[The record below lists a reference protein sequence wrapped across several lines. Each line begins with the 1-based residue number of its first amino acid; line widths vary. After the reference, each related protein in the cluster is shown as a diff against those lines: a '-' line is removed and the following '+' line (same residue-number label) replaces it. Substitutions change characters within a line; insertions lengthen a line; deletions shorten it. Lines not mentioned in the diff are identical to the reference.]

1 MGVVPKMF
9 GTIGSVVSSL
19 YGFHLSLCQGKDR
32 SHNVQVNRNLSASYL
47 FILFFS
53 FFDKCHSCFFSCSC
67 KPLSQ
72 SKFTIILAREFP
84 HKTPKLHKTCTCVN
98 YSQCKQA
105 THLFTFSVFKQH
117 NNEASKTTL
126 QTGATSSWNAIK
138 KNCPIDTLCFVF
150 ALLFFFFLQ

>member
-1 MGVVPKMF
+1 MF

-19 YGFHLSLCQGKDR
+19 YGFHLSFCQGKDR

-105 THLFTFSVFKQH
+105 THLFTFPFSNSTIMRHPKQH
-117 NNEASKTTL
+117 CKQEQRHHETPLKKTV
-126 QTGATSSWNAIK
+126 
-138 KNCPIDTLCFVF
+138 P
-150 ALLFFFFLQ
+150 